1 MASGYLNV
9 TSLITN
15 KSRVIRLNY
24 PKNPVD
30 AMLPY
35 DEIAVLTKIALE
47 CDLIVISGKIYE
59 KIVYDGRRDNCLAT
73 FLGIRDICD
82 DRISIR
88 SYLRAGVSQYHLFGP
103 VLRIILGSPTLPHA
117 KHSRN
122 H

>member
-73 FLGIRDICD
+73 FLGIRKRTLIVDSFSRTYAMTEFRFGHIC
-82 DRISIR
+82 
-88 SYLRAGVSQYHLFGP
+88 GP
-103 VLRIILGSPTLPHA
+103 G
-117 KHSRN
+117 
-122 H
+122 